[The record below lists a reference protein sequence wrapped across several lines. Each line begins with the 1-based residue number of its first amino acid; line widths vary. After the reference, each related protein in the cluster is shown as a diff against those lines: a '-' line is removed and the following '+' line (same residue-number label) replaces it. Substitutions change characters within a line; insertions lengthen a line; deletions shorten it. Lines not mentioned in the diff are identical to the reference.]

1 MTNEDKDGRYIK
13 DKTEFIEIKIM
24 ISLNCRYV
32 RITETIE

>member
-13 DKTEFIEIKIM
+13 DKIEFIEIKIM